1 MGIVDRRSAFTAAR
15 RARVLSDARRPIG
28 HGQERELVS
37 TRILG
42 GYDELARA
50 LGGDPLPLM
59 SHCGIESGLA
69 ADPQE
74 KVALRLVAKLFELT
88 AAELDCPDFGMRLGA
103 GQDGLQ
109 LMGSIRPALEGAR
122 TIGDY
127 YRYASAH
134 MYVYSSAVDIHLEP
148 LDGDRRLIRFHI
160 NAADVVFRRQLME
173 QLLSINRKDAVA
185 LSGGAVR
192 PREIWFAHAR
202 LAPQSVYDERFGAK
216 VRFSQPFDGAIY
228 SAHDM
233 AAPIATH
240 DPRVVEDT
248 LRLVRR
254 EYPRPKDAT
263 IEVKRAIHYCM
274 AYLEDCTR
282 ESVSRLLGIH
292 ARTLHRRLQA
302 EGRTFEDIRDE
313 VRRTVVAHYLAQS
326 DAALADITEWLSY
339 SEPTA
344 FSRACRRWFGAAP
357 GELRATLE
365 KRVWSEV

>member
-1 MGIVDRRSAFTAAR
+1 MGAVDRRSTFMAAR
-15 RARVLSDARRPIG
+15 HGRVPSRAQRPLAPAL
-28 HGQERELVS
+28 GQERDLVS
-37 TRILG
+37 TAVLS
-42 GYDELARA
+42 GYEEVVRG

-59 SHCGIESGLA
+59 TQCAMEPH
-69 ADPQE
+69 PQGRI
-74 KVALRLVAKLFELT
+74 ALRQVAKLLELT
-88 AAELDCPDFGMRLGA
+88 AAELDCPDFGMRLA
-103 GQDGLQ
+103 EVQNGLQ
-109 LMGSIRPALEGAR
+109 NMGSVRPALESAR

-134 MYVYSSAVDIHLEP
+134 MYVYSAGVDIHLEP
-148 LDGDRRLIRFHI
+148 LDQDRTLIRFHM
-160 NAADVVFRRQLME
+160 NAADIIFRRQLME
-173 QLLSINRKDAVA
+173 LFLAINRRDAIA
-185 LSGGAVR
+185 LSGGRVR
-192 PREIWFAHAR
+192 PKEIWFSHAR
-202 LAPQSVYDERFGAK
+202 AAPQSAYDQHLGAR
-216 VRFSQPFDGAIY
+216 VRFSQPFDGAVY
-228 SAHDM
+228 GAHDM
-233 AAPIATH
+233 SVPIATH

-248 LRLVRR
+248 LRLIRKQH
-254 EYPRPKDAT
+254 PRPRDAT

-326 DAALADITEWLSY
+326 DAALSDITEWLSY

-357 GELRATLE
+357 GELRASLE
-365 KRVWSEV
+365 NRVWSEL